1 MNTNLATVFQA
12 SRPKFLL
19 LGPLCVLLGISM
31 AFHQQS
37 VINVGNA
44 ALCLLLAVFSH
55 ISVNLFNEY
64 HDAKTGLDDNTIR
77 TPFSGGSGALQIQ
90 PNAGKAVI
98 VAAWISALISVV
110 LGLYLALNISLW
122 LVALGIMGMILVL
135 AYTPWLNQ
143 SPWLCLIAPGFG
155 FGLIMVL
162 GSYVVLVEH
171 IEWQNMLI
179 ALPVFALT
187 NNLLLLNQFPDAA
200 ADSEVGRKHF
210 VICFGYLRGAQVYL
224 AFVGVSY
231 VVIALLIGL
240 EILPLLSAVALG
252 GAAVGLIVFIK
263 ARHFSIEK
271 LPEFLPFM
279 GLNVAQTLL
288 VPLIIAMSLFFV

>member
-1 MNTNLATVFQA
+1 MNIYLATVFQA

-44 ALCLLLAVFSH
+44 TVCLLLAVFSH
-55 ISVNLFNEY
+55 ISVNLLNEY

-90 PNAGKAVI
+90 PSASKAVI
-98 VAAWISALISVV
+98 VAAWTSVFISVL
-110 LGLYLALNISLW
+110 LGIYLALNISLW
-122 LVALGIMGMILVL
+122 LVAWGIMGMILVL
-135 AYTPWLNQ
+135 AYTPWINR
-143 SPWLCLIAPGFG
+143 SPWLCLIAPGLG

-171 IEWQNMLI
+171 IEWQNILI
-179 ALPVFALT
+179 ALPVFGLI

-200 ADSEVGRKHF
+200 ADSKVGRKHF
-210 VICFGYLRGAQVYL
+210 VICYGYARAAQAYL
-224 AFVGVSY
+224 AFVGFIY
-231 VVIALLIGL
+231 VAIALLL
-240 EILPLLSAVALG
+240 AFEILPLLSAVALG
-252 GAAVGLIVFIK
+252 GAAVGLIIFIK
-263 ARHFSIEK
+263 ARNFTIDK
-271 LPEFLPFM
+271 LPGLLPFM

-288 VPLIIAMSLFFV
+288 VPLIIAISLFFV